1 MDSVRHILIVE
12 DDEKTLGTLR
22 LYLEHEGFSV
32 GSATDGIAALER
44 AREHPPDLVVLDLML
59 PELDGMEVCR
69 ELRRNGNVPIIMLT
83 ARTTEPDKLR
93 GLRAGADD
101 YVAKPFSPRELVARI
116 HAVLRR
122 SLVDAT
128 RSGSKTFDEFEID
141 RDAHRVRIHGDTIAL
156 TPTEYRLL
164 DTLSASPGVV
174 MSRSQLVERSLG
186 WDYDGTDR
194 TIDVHVRNIRRKLE
208 ESGGNPKRIRTILGT
223 GYVFEALA
231 DE

>member
-59 PELDGMEVCR
+59 PELDGMEVCQ

-101 YVAKPFSPRELVARI
+101 YVTKPFSPRELVARI

-128 RSGSKTFDEFEID
+128 RSGSKTFAEFEID

-223 GYVFEALA
+223 GYVFEARA

>member
-22 LYLEHEGFSV
+22 LYLEHEGFTV

-69 ELRRNGNVPIIMLT
+69 ELRRSGNVPIIMLT
-83 ARTTEPDKLR
+83 AKTTEPDKLR

-101 YVAKPFSPRELVARI
+101 YVTKPFSPRELVARI

-122 SLVDAT
+122 SLADAT
-128 RSGSKTFDEFEID
+128 RSGAKTFGEFEID
-141 RDAHRVRIHGDTIAL
+141 RDAHRVRIRGDTIAL

-208 ESGGNPKRIRTILGT
+208 DSGGNPKRIRTILGT

>member
-69 ELRRNGNVPIIMLT
+69 ELRSNGNVPIIMLT

-101 YVAKPFSPRELVARI
+101 YVTKPFSPRELVARI

-128 RSGSKTFDEFEID
+128 RTGSMTFGEFEID
-141 RDAHRVRIHGDTIAL
+141 RDAHRVRIQGQTIAL
-156 TPTEYRLL
+156 TPTEYRLV
-164 DTLSASPGVV
+164 DTLSTSPGVV
-174 MSRSQLVERSLG
+174 MSRSRLVERSLG

-208 ESGGNPKRIRTILGT
+208 ESGGNPRRIRTILGT